1 MAASEQVEV
10 ELKFD
15 VDPGHMA
22 PDLRAL
28 PGVVSATEPETFS
41 LDATYFDTEN
51 LDLAGNRIT
60 MRRRT
65 GGTDQGW
72 HLKRPTDI
80 PGARREL
87 QIGFDEAPADG
98 DVPEALVTPVLAL
111 TRCRRLTP
119 VAVISTTRTVTRL
132 LGVDDEPLAELAED
146 LVTAQSLL
154 PGGHS
159 QQWAEWEFELLSGGT
174 TKLLKA
180 ADKVLRAGGA
190 RPASSASKLAR
201 AIGSTP
207 TVHKPRLSKR
217 PTALELVITDIALH
231 RNSLIAY
238 DPLVRE
244 DADDAVHQMR
254 VSCRRLRSVLSGYPT
269 VLDAERTAHVGAE
282 LKLLAR
288 ILGDARDSEVQLELD
303 KSLLRGENASAELL
317 AALAGAETQIHDRA
331 IRAAHAAMSSK
342 RYFALLDSVDAL
354 IASPPPGPDAELPAT
369 VVVDKAVAKSRKHI
383 RKAQAD
389 LADLTEG
396 SAEWQE
402 QLHKIRK
409 RAKRLRYSIDAT
421 EPLNKKKYREV
432 GAVAKKIQSAL
443 GDFND
448 IRINRDHLA
457 TIVADGKLGAAD
469 MFIVGRLDARL
480 EADAYRA
487 VAEYRKAAKDL

>member
-15 VDPGHMA
+15 VDPGHTA

-28 PGVVSATEPETFS
+28 PGVVSATEPETFE

-60 MRRRT
+60 LRRRT
-65 GGTDQGW
+65 GGTDAGW
-72 HLKRPTDI
+72 HLKRPSDT

-87 QIGFDEAPADG
+87 TVGFDEAPADG
-98 DVPEALVTPVLAL
+98 DVPDPLLTPVLAHIR
-111 TRCRRLTP
+111 TRSLRP

-159 QQWAEWEFELLSGGT
+159 HQWAEWEFELLSGGNG
-174 TKLLKA
+174 KLLKA
-180 ADKVLRAGGA
+180 AEKTLRAAGA

-207 TVHKPRLSKR
+207 TVHEPRLSKR
-217 PTALELVITDIALH
+217 PTALELVVTDIALH

-244 DADDAVHQMR
+244 DAEDAVHQMR
-254 VSCRRLRSVLSGYPT
+254 VACRRLRSVLSGFPT
-269 VLDAERTAHVGAE
+269 VLDAERTEHINSE

-288 ILGDARDSEVQLELD
+288 ILGEARDSEVQLELD
-303 KSLLRGENASAELL
+303 KSLLAGENASPELR
-317 AALAGAETQIHDRA
+317 AALAGAETRTHDRA
-331 IRAAHAAMSSK
+331 IRQAHKAMASD
-342 RYFALLDSVDAL
+342 RYFALLDAVDNL
-354 IASPPPGPDAELPAT
+354 IASPPPGPDADLPAT
-369 VVVDKAVAKSRKHI
+369 DVVDKAIARSRRHI
-383 RKAQAD
+383 RKAQAR
-389 LADLTEG
+389 LATLTEG
-396 SAEWQE
+396 SDEWSE
-402 QLHKIRK
+402 QLHTIRK
-409 RAKRLRYSIDAT
+409 RAKRLRYSIDAAA
-421 EPLNKKKYREV
+421 PLNKRRYREI
-432 GAVAKKIQSAL
+432 GEIAKKIQSAL

-448 IRINRDHLA
+448 IRINRAHLRS
-457 TIVADGKLGAAD
+457 IVDAGELGAED

-480 EADAYRA
+480 EADAQRA
-487 VAEYRKAAKDL
+487 VAEYRKAAKKL